1 VALFMPQFQTNLEQ
15 MVARV
20 LAVTP
25 MAQPSE
31 VVNQI
36 NGRIRS
42 VIASRLYWSDLLVQR
57 VISLPN
63 AYTTGTISFTTGSNM
78 AVGSGTLFPIDDLNN
93 TTSTTAVQDFG
104 YQEITPASM
113 VGIQI
118 DSMLLC
124 DSGVTPEAV
133 AVIETTPVSF
143 WAKFNLSHAV
153 NFTITSS
160 SLAGRQV
167 YSGSGYPVFTIRSV
181 RDASTLELDQPWGG
195 PPLVNSTYQIF
206 KQYTTVDPNLKI
218 LLDVVDQNQGTSLD
232 IYTPMES
239 INQMDPQRSLSGGD
253 PMALIQAW
261 PTEAG
266 SMQYEVYPPV
276 TTARQLTCLCGL
288 QWPQLRMDTDRPPWF
303 IDPNIFTEGAIAD
316 SLRIKNLRQFG
327 AQDPYFNPDLAM
339 TYEQLFRLHLQ
350 ECVNADE
357 AKAQRAFSFLRRD
370 LFPGGNW
377 GVNHDSDLFMG
388 RW

>member
-1 VALFMPQFQTNLEQ
+1 MPQFQSNLEK

-42 VIASRLYWSDLLVQR
+42 VIASRIYWSDLLVQR
-57 VISLPN
+57 VISFPD
-63 AYTTGTISFTTGSNM
+63 AYKTGTISFTPGSNL
-78 AVGSGTLFPIDDLNN
+78 ATGIGTLFPVNNLVN
-93 TTSTTAVQDFG
+93 TTSNTAVVDFG
-104 YQEITPASM
+104 YQEITPATM

-118 DSMLLC
+118 DSMLYC
-124 DSGVTPEAV
+124 DGGANPETV

-143 WAKFNLSHAV
+143 WAKFNLPHNV

-160 SLAGRQV
+160 SLAGLQI
-167 YSGSGYPVFTIRSV
+167 YPGSNYPIFTIRAV
-181 RDASTLELDQPWGG
+181 RGASALEMDGVWGG
-195 PPLVNSTYQIF
+195 PPLINVPYQIV
-206 KQYTTVDPNLKI
+206 KQYTTVDPNLKV
-218 LLDVVDQNQGTSLD
+218 LLDVVDQQQGTTLE
-232 IYTPMES
+232 IYVPMES
-239 INQMDPQRSLSGGD
+239 INQSDPQRSLSQGD
-253 PMALIQAW
+253 PFALVQAW

-266 SMQYEVYPPV
+266 SMLYEAYP
-276 TTARQLTCLCGL
+276 TITSARQLTCLCGL
-288 QWPQLRMDTDRPPWF
+288 QWPELKLDTDRPPWF
-303 IDPNIFTEGAIAD
+303 IDPNLFVEGAIAD

-327 AQDPYFNPDLAM
+327 ATDPYFNPDLAM
-339 TYEQLFRLHLQ
+339 TYEQMFRLHLQ

-357 AKAQRAFSFLRRD
+357 AKAQRAFSHMRQN

-377 GVNHDSDLFMG
+377 AVNHDQDLFLG